1 MNTCL
6 LSQFF
11 FFLNRIDSTCQK
23 IGETIIREFISDRH
37 AFAEFERIFPTQ
49 IFTQVVSLSIHQLYV
64 ERKTILSN
72 FSKENMLILC
82 TTKGA

>member
-6 LSQFF
+6 LLQFF

-23 IGETIIREFISDRH
+23 IGETIIREFSDRH

-49 IFTQVVSLSIHQLYV
+49 IFTQAVSLSIHLYV
-64 ERKTILSN
+64 GRKTILSN